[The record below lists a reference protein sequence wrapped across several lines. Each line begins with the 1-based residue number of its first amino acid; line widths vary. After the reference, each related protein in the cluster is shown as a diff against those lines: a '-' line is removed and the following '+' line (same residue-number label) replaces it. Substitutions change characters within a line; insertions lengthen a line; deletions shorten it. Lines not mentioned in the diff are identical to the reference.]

1 MQPLLSQDLARSVEQ
16 VMAQRRASMRPGMDV
31 YWYERDTIMVI
42 IVLLGMT
49 IVLQLMA
56 AVLALRLI
64 RITAKRT
71 GWVLL
76 ALAVVLLA
84 LQRCLFFLRVTA
96 GEAPLPPLLL
106 AVLGL
111 GIAVCLVAG
120 IAWIAPLF
128 VSLRHAGEAMQQA
141 SEAELQKQRA
151 EYEMIFHAVPVE
163 LRFKDA
169 NNRLIRVNDAAAE
182 ADGYTVAELEGK
194 SCWDLYPQELAARY
208 YADDL
213 EVIRTGT
220 PKRHFVMPHPT
231 ASGTLRWVEVNKLPC
246 RDRDGTISGVLV
258 VAMDITERQRA
269 EEALA
274 VRIAQMEAVRT
285 VAEEITRE
293 LALPTLLQLIIRRAM
308 DLLHADN
315 STIYLWDE
323 ATRTVMPRAW
333 CNVGEWISEVR
344 LRLGEGV
351 VGTVAQRRE
360 GMIVNEYQQS
370 SYALHAYLPYL
381 GQSAIVA
388 EPLLYHDRLVGVLL
402 VAHAQPGRHFTP
414 QDRELLTVLAA
425 QAAVAIENARLF
437 EESAQRQAWL
447 SSILEMNKRI
457 AMSEDMPSLLSRI
470 ATEAARL
477 VGAEGANLRIL
488 QGDRLVTT
496 SQTQYGLVLPDVPAL
511 QLGEGVAGLAARDNR
526 ILVVPDLQT
535 HPDIPAFIKAQAAK
549 VGLHSMVSIP
559 IRSRNSVIG
568 VLSVNAARPR
578 VFTEDESAALAI
590 CAEQAAIAIENARL
604 FEDSTRRQAWLATIL
619 DINKR
624 IAAHEDMASLLAQ
637 IAEEAKRL
645 IGADGAILR
654 LLRGDQ
660 LVAVG
665 ATPYG
670 PTAADAPET
679 RLGEGIVGRAALE
692 QRVFMV
698 PDVQAHADI
707 APFRKQ
713 RAAEVGINAM
723 LCVPFCGRRQILGVL
738 SITSSQRRVFTDD
751 EALVLS
757 AYAEQVA
764 IAIEHARLL
773 AAEEERTAVLERTNL
788 ILRNEITER
797 QRVEAERERLIAE
810 QEAKNAE
817 MERFTYTVSHDLK
830 SPLITI
836 CGFLGLLEQDALRGN
851 VERMQTDIAY
861 IHMAATTM
869 QRLLDE
875 LLELSRIGRVVHPL
889 TEIPLSALAHE
900 AVTLV
905 GGQIAAR
912 GVQVHIAPAL
922 PVVVGDRSRLL
933 EVLQNLVDN
942 AVKFMGTQPS
952 PRIEIGCRQEEKETV
967 YYVQDNGV
975 GIEPRYHEKV
985 FGLFERLESEG
996 DGTGIGLALVKRIIE
1011 VHGGRIWVESAGQ
1024 GCGSTFCFTLSP
1036 Q

>member
-1 MQPLLSQDLARSVEQ
+1 ME
-16 VMAQRRASMRPGMDV
+16 
-31 YWYERDTIMVI
+31 I

-49 IVLQLMA
+49 IVLQLAA

-64 RITAKRT
+64 RITVQWT

-84 LQRCLFFLRVTA
+84 LQHCLWFLQVTA
-96 GEAPLPPLLL
+96 GEALLPPLVL
-106 AVLGL
+106 ALLGL

-120 IAWIAPLF
+120 MAWITPLF
-128 VSLRHAGEAMQQA
+128 AALRHASEAMQRA
-141 SEAELQKQRA
+141 SEVELQKQRE
-151 EYEMIFHAVPVE
+151 EYETLFHAVPVE
-163 LRFKDA
+163 LRFKDTD
-169 NNRLIRVNDAAAE
+169 NRFIRVNNAAAV

-194 SCWDLYPQELAARY
+194 SCGDLYPEELAAQS
-208 YADDL
+208 YANDL
-213 EVIRTGT
+213 EVIRTGI
-220 PKRHFVMPHPT
+220 PKRHFVMPHAT
-231 ASGTLRWVEVNKLPC
+231 ASGTLRWLEVDKLPC

-258 VAMDITERQRA
+258 VAMDITERKRA

-274 VRIAQMEAVRT
+274 MRIAQMEAVCA
-285 VAEEITRE
+285 VAEEIARE
-293 LALPTLLQLIIRRAM
+293 LELPPLLQLIIRRAM

-315 STIYLWDE
+315 SIIYLWDE
-323 ATRTVMPRAW
+323 ATHTAMPRAW
-333 CNVGEWISEVR
+333 CNIGEWIGDVR
-344 LRLGEGV
+344 LRPGEGV

-370 SYALHAYLPYL
+370 SYALQEYVPYL
-381 GQSAIVA
+381 RQCAIVA
-388 EPLLYHDRLVGVLL
+388 EPLLYHDRLVGVLF
-402 VAHAQPGRHFTP
+402 VAHAQPGRHFTL
-414 QDRELLTVLAA
+414 QDRELLAVLAA
-425 QAAVAIENARLF
+425 QAAVTIENARLF

-477 VGAEGANLRIL
+477 VGAEGANLL
-488 QGDRLVTT
+488 VLHGDRLMTT
-496 SQTQYGLVLPDVPAL
+496 RQTQYGLVLPDVLAL
-511 QLGEGVAGLAARDNR
+511 QLGESIAGLAARDNS

-535 HPDIPAFIKAQAAK
+535 HPDVPAFIKAQAAE

-559 IRSRNSVIG
+559 IRSRNNVIG
-568 VLSVNAARPR
+568 VLSVNSARPR

-590 CAEQAAIAIENARL
+590 CAEQAAIAIDNARL
-604 FEDSTRRQAWLATIL
+604 LEDSTRWQAWLARIL

-624 IAAHEDMASLLAQ
+624 IAAHEDMTSLLAQ
-637 IAEEAKRL
+637 IAEEATRL
-645 IGADGAILR
+645 IGADGTILW

-670 PTAADAPET
+670 PTATDALET

-692 QRVFMV
+692 NQVFMV
-698 PDVQAHADI
+698 PDVQAHADMS
-707 APFRKQ
+707 PFRKQ
-713 RAAEVGINAM
+713 RAAEAGINAI
-723 LCVPFCGRRQILGVL
+723 LCVPVRGPQDVLGVL
-738 SITSSQRRVFTDD
+738 SSTSTQRRVFTDD
-751 EALVLS
+751 EAMVLS

-764 IAIEHARLL
+764 IAIEQARLL
-773 AAEEERTAVLERTNL
+773 AAEEERTAMLERTNL
-788 ILRNEITER
+788 ILRDEITER
-797 QRVEAERERLIAE
+797 QRVEAERERLLAE
-810 QEAKNAE
+810 QEARNAE

-836 CGFLGLLEQDALRGN
+836 RGFLGLLEQDAIRGN
-851 VERMQTDIAY
+851 IECMQTDIAY
-861 IHMAATTM
+861 IHTAAATM

-905 GGQIAAR
+905 AGQIAAR
-912 GVQVHIAPAL
+912 GVQVHIAPDL
-922 PVVVGDRSRLL
+922 PVVVGDRPRLL

-942 AVKFMGTQPS
+942 AVKFMGTQPT
-952 PRIEIGCRQEEKETV
+952 PQIEIGCRPEEKKTV

-975 GIEPRYHEKV
+975 GIDPQYHEKV
-985 FGLFERLESEG
+985 FGLFERLEPES

-1024 GCGSTFCFTLSP
+1024 GCGSTFCFTLAQP
-1036 Q
+1036 

>member
-1 MQPLLSQDLARSVEQ
+1 
-16 VMAQRRASMRPGMDV
+16 
-31 YWYERDTIMVI
+31 
-42 IVLLGMT
+42 
-49 IVLQLMA
+49 
-56 AVLALRLI
+56 
-64 RITAKRT
+64 
-71 GWVLL
+71 
-76 ALAVVLLA
+76 
-84 LQRCLFFLRVTA
+84 
-96 GEAPLPPLLL
+96 
-106 AVLGL
+106 
-111 GIAVCLVAG
+111 
-120 IAWIAPLF
+120 
-128 VSLRHAGEAMQQA
+128 
-141 SEAELQKQRA
+141 
-151 EYEMIFHAVPVE
+151 
-163 LRFKDA
+163 
-169 NNRLIRVNDAAAE
+169 LIRVNSAAAE
-182 ADGYTVAELEGK
+182 ADGYTVTELDGK
-194 SCWDLYPQELAARY
+194 SCWDLYPAELAARY

-220 PKRHFVMPHPT
+220 PKRHFVRPHPT
-231 ASGTLRWVEVNKLPC
+231 ASGSLRWVEVDKVPC
-246 RDRDGTISGVLV
+246 QDRDGTISGVLV
-258 VAMDITERQRA
+258 VAMDITERKRT
-269 EEALA
+269 EDALA
-274 VRIAQMEAVRT
+274 VRIAQMEAVCA

-315 STIYLWDE
+315 SIIYLWDE
-323 ATRTVMPRAW
+323 ATRMVIPSAW

-344 LRLGEGV
+344 LRPGEGV

-370 SYALHAYLPYL
+370 PYALPAYVPYL
-381 GQSAIVA
+381 RQFAIVA
-388 EPLLYHDRLVGVLL
+388 EPLLYHDRLVGVLF

-414 QDRELLTVLAA
+414 QDRELLAVLAA

-447 SSILEMNKRI
+447 RSILEMNTRI

-477 VGAEGANLRIL
+477 VEAEGANLRIL
-488 QGDRLVTT
+488 QGDCLVTT

-511 QLGEGVAGLAARDNR
+511 RLGEGVAGLAARDNR

-535 HPDIPAFIKAQAAK
+535 HPDIPAFIKAQAAA

-590 CAEQAAIAIENARL
+590 CAEQ
-604 FEDSTRRQAWLATIL
+604 
-619 DINKR
+619 
-624 IAAHEDMASLLAQ
+624 
-637 IAEEAKRL
+637 
-645 IGADGAILR
+645 
-654 LLRGDQ
+654 
-660 LVAVG
+660 
-665 ATPYG
+665 
-670 PTAADAPET
+670 
-679 RLGEGIVGRAALE
+679 
-692 QRVFMV
+692 
-698 PDVQAHADI
+698 
-707 APFRKQ
+707 
-713 RAAEVGINAM
+713 
-723 LCVPFCGRRQILGVL
+723 
-738 SITSSQRRVFTDD
+738 
-751 EALVLS
+751 
-757 AYAEQVA
+757 VA

-788 ILRNEITER
+788 ILRNEIAER

-810 QEAKNAE
+810 QEAKSAE

-889 TEIPLSALAHE
+889 TEIPLNVLAHE

-912 GVQVHIAPAL
+912 GAQVHIAPDL

-942 AVKFMGTQPS
+942 AVKFMGTQPT

-975 GIEPRYHEKV
+975 GIDPRYHEKV

-1024 GCGSTFCFTLSP
+1024 GCGSTFCFTLSQP
-1036 Q
+1036 

>member
-16 VMAQRRASMRPGMDV
+16 LMAQRRASMRPGMDV

-49 IVLQLMA
+49 IALQLMA
-56 AVLALRLI
+56 VVLALRLI
-64 RITAKRT
+64 RIITKRS
-71 GWVLL
+71 GWVWF
-76 ALAVVLLA
+76 ALAVILLA
-84 LQRCLFFLRVTA
+84 LQRCLFFLQVTT
-96 GEAPLPPLLL
+96 GEAPLPSLSLT
-106 AVLGL
+106 VLSL
-111 GIAVCLVAG
+111 GIAGCLVAG
-120 IAWIAPLF
+120 IAWLAPLF
-128 VSLRHAGEAMQQA
+128 VSLRHAGEAMQSA
-141 SEAELQKQRA
+141 GEAEIQKQRA

-163 LRFKDA
+163 LRFKDT
-169 NNRLIRVNDAAAE
+169 NNRLIRVNSAAAE
-182 ADGYTVAELEGK
+182 ADGYTVTELDGK
-194 SCWDLYPQELAARY
+194 SCWDLYPAELAARY

-231 ASGTLRWVEVNKLPC
+231 ASGSLRWVEVDKLPC
-246 RDRDGTISGVLV
+246 QDRDGTISGVLV
-258 VAMDITERQRA
+258 VAMDITERKRT
-269 EEALA
+269 EDALA
-274 VRIAQMEAVRT
+274 VRIAQMEAVCA

-315 STIYLWDE
+315 SIIYLWDE
-323 ATRTVMPRAW
+323 ATRMVIPSAW

-344 LRLGEGV
+344 LRPGEGV

-370 SYALHAYLPYL
+370 PYALPAYVPYL
-381 GQSAIVA
+381 RQFAIVA
-388 EPLLYHDRLVGVLL
+388 EPLLYHDRLVGVLF

-414 QDRELLTVLAA
+414 QDRELLAVLAA

-447 SSILEMNKRI
+447 RSILEMNTRI

-477 VGAEGANLRIL
+477 VEAEGANLRIL
-488 QGDRLVTT
+488 QGDCLVTT

-511 QLGEGVAGLAARDNR
+511 RLGEGVAGLAARDNR

-535 HPDIPAFIKAQAAK
+535 HPDIPAFIKAQAAA

-590 CAEQAAIAIENARL
+590 CAEQ
-604 FEDSTRRQAWLATIL
+604 
-619 DINKR
+619 
-624 IAAHEDMASLLAQ
+624 
-637 IAEEAKRL
+637 
-645 IGADGAILR
+645 
-654 LLRGDQ
+654 
-660 LVAVG
+660 
-665 ATPYG
+665 
-670 PTAADAPET
+670 
-679 RLGEGIVGRAALE
+679 
-692 QRVFMV
+692 
-698 PDVQAHADI
+698 
-707 APFRKQ
+707 
-713 RAAEVGINAM
+713 
-723 LCVPFCGRRQILGVL
+723 
-738 SITSSQRRVFTDD
+738 
-751 EALVLS
+751 
-757 AYAEQVA
+757 VA

-788 ILRNEITER
+788 ILRNEIAER

-810 QEAKNAE
+810 QEAKSAE

-889 TEIPLSALAHE
+889 TEIPLNVLAHE

-912 GVQVHIAPAL
+912 GAQVHIAPDL

-942 AVKFMGTQPS
+942 AVKFMGTQPT

-975 GIEPRYHEKV
+975 GIDPRYHEKV

-1024 GCGSTFCFTLSP
+1024 GCGSTFCFTLSQP
-1036 Q
+1036 

>member
-1 MQPLLSQDLARSVEQ
+1 M
-16 VMAQRRASMRPGMDV
+16 G
-31 YWYERDTIMVI
+31 I

-56 AVLALRLI
+56 ALLALRLI
-64 RITAKRT
+64 RITAQCT

-84 LQRCLFFLRVTA
+84 LQHCLLFLSVTA
-96 GEAPLPPLLL
+96 GEASLPPLIP
-106 AVLGL
+106 AVLSL

-120 IAWIAPLF
+120 MAWIAPLF
-128 VSLRHAGEAMQQA
+128 VALRHASEAMQRA
-141 SEAELQKQRA
+141 SEVEIQKQRE

-163 LRFKDA
+163 LRFKDT
-169 NNRLIRVNDAAAE
+169 NNRFIRVNNAAAA

-194 SCWDLYPQELAARY
+194 SCWDLYPEELAARY
-208 YADDL
+208 YANDL

-220 PKRHFVMPHPT
+220 PKRHFVVPHAT
-231 ASGTLRWVEVNKLPC
+231 ASGTQRWVEVDKLPC

-258 VAMDITERQRA
+258 VAMDITERKRA
-269 EEALA
+269 EEGLA
-274 VRIAQMEAVRT
+274 VRIAQMEAVCA
-285 VAEEITRE
+285 VAEEIARE
-293 LALPTLLQLIIRRAM
+293 LELPTLLQLIIRRAM

-315 STIYLWDE
+315 SIIYLWDE
-323 ATRTVMPRAW
+323 ATHTVITRAW
-333 CNVGEWISEVR
+333 CNFGEWLGDVR
-344 LRLGEGV
+344 LRPGEGV
-351 VGTVAQRRE
+351 VGTVVQRRE

-370 SYALHAYLPYL
+370 PYALQAYLAYLPC
-381 GQSAIVA
+381 AIVA
-388 EPLLYHDRLVGVLL
+388 EPLLYHDRLVGVLF
-402 VAHAQPGRHFTP
+402 VSHAQPGRHFTP

-447 SSILEMNKRI
+447 RSILEMNKRI

-477 VGAEGANLRIL
+477 VGAEGANLRVL
-488 QGDRLVTT
+488 HGDRLVTT
-496 SQTQYGLVLPDVPAL
+496 SQTQYGLVLPDVTTL
-511 QLGEGVAGLAARDNR
+511 RLGESIGGVAARDDR

-535 HPDIPAFIKAQAAK
+535 HPDVPAFIKAQAAE

-568 VLSVNAARPR
+568 VLSVNSARPR

-590 CAEQAAIAIENARL
+590 CAEQAAIAIDNARL
-604 FEDSTRRQAWLATIL
+604 LEDSTRWQAWLARIL
-619 DINKR
+619 DMNKR

-637 IAEEAKRL
+637 IAEEATRL
-645 IGADGAILR
+645 IGADGTILW

-670 PTAADAPET
+670 PTAADALET

-692 QRVFMV
+692 NQVFMV
-698 PDVQAHADI
+698 PDVQAHPDMS
-707 APFRKQ
+707 PFRKQ
-713 RAAEVGINAM
+713 RAAEAGINAI
-723 LCVPFCGRRQILGVL
+723 LCVPVRGPQDVLGVL
-738 SITSSQRRVFTDD
+738 SSTSTQRRVFTDD
-751 EALVLS
+751 EAMVLS

-764 IAIEHARLL
+764 IAIEQARLL
-773 AAEEERTAVLERTNL
+773 AAEEERTAMLERTNL
-788 ILRNEITER
+788 ILRDEITER
-797 QRVEAERERLIAE
+797 QRVEAERERLLAE
-810 QEAKNAE
+810 QEARNAE

-836 CGFLGLLEQDALRGN
+836 RGFLGLLEQDVLRGN
-851 VERMQTDIAY
+851 VECMQTDITY
-861 IHMAATTM
+861 IHTAAATM

-905 GGQIAAR
+905 AGQIAAR
-912 GVQVHIAPAL
+912 GVQVHIAPDL
-922 PVVVGDRSRLL
+922 PVVVGDRPRLL

-942 AVKFMGTQPS
+942 AVKFMGTQPI
-952 PRIEIGCRQEEKETV
+952 PRIEIGCRQEEKKTV

-975 GIEPRYHEKV
+975 GIDPRYHEKV
-985 FGLFERLESEG
+985 FGLFERLESES

-1011 VHGGRIWVESAGQ
+1011 VHGGCIWVESAGQ
-1024 GCGSTFCFTLSP
+1024 GCGSTFCFTLAQP
-1036 Q
+1036 

>member
-1 MQPLLSQDLARSVEQ
+1 M
-16 VMAQRRASMRPGMDV
+16 
-31 YWYERDTIMVI
+31 WI

-49 IVLQLMA
+49 MVLQLIA

-64 RITAKRT
+64 RITAQWT

-76 ALAVVLLA
+76 ALALVLLA
-84 LQRCLFFLRVTA
+84 LQRCLFFLQVTA
-96 GEAPLPPLLL
+96 GEASLSPLIS

-128 VSLRHAGEAMQQA
+128 VSLRQAGEAMQRA

-151 EYEMIFHAVPVE
+151 EYEMIFQAVPVE
-163 LRFKDA
+163 LRFKDT
-169 NNRLIRVNDAAAE
+169 NNRFIRVNNAAAE

-194 SCWDLYPQELAARY
+194 SCWDLYPEELAARY
-208 YADDL
+208 YANDL
-213 EVIRTGT
+213 EVIRTGI
-220 PKRHFVMPHPT
+220 PKRHFVVPHTT
-231 ASGTLRWVEVNKLPC
+231 ASGTLRWVEVDKLPW

-258 VAMDITERQRA
+258 VAMDITERKRA

-274 VRIAQMEAVRT
+274 ERISQMEAVCA
-285 VAEEITRE
+285 VAEEIARE
-293 LALPTLLQLIIRRAM
+293 LELPTLLQLIIRRAM

-315 STIYLWDE
+315 SIIYLWDE
-323 ATRTVMPRAW
+323 ATHTVMPRAW
-333 CNVGEWISEVR
+333 CNYDEWLGDVR
-344 LRLGEGV
+344 LRSGEGV

-370 SYALHAYLPYL
+370 PYALQAYLGYL
-381 GQSAIVA
+381 PCAIVA
-388 EPLLYHDRLVGVLL
+388 EPLLYHDRLVGVLF

-496 SQTQYGLVLPDVPAL
+496 SQTQYGLVLPDVPVL
-511 QLGEGVAGLAARDNR
+511 QLGEGVGGLAARDNR

-535 HPDIPAFIKAQAAK
+535 HPDVPAFIKAQAAE

-559 IRSRNSVIG
+559 IPSRNNVIG
-568 VLSVNAARPR
+568 VLAVNAARPR

-604 FEDSTRRQAWLATIL
+604 LEDSTRWQAWLARIL

-637 IAEEAKRL
+637 IAEEATRL
-645 IGADGAILR
+645 IGTDGTILW

-670 PTAADAPET
+670 PAAADALET
-679 RLGEGIVGRAALE
+679 RLGEGIVGQAALE
-692 QRVFMV
+692 NRVFMV
-698 PDVQAHADI
+698 PDVQAHPDMS
-707 APFRKQ
+707 PFWKQ
-713 RAAEVGINAM
+713 RAAEVGINAI
-723 LCVPFCGRRQILGVL
+723 LCVPVRGPQDVLGVL
-738 SITSSQRRVFTDD
+738 SSTSTQRRVFTDD
-751 EALVLS
+751 EAMVLA

-764 IAIEHARLL
+764 IAIEQARLL
-773 AAEEERTAVLERTNL
+773 AAEEERTAMLERTNL
-788 ILRNEITER
+788 VLRDEIAER
-797 QRVEAERERLIAE
+797 QRVEAERERLLAE

-836 CGFLGLLEQDALRGN
+836 RGFLGLLEQDAIRGN
-851 VERMQTDIAY
+851 VERMQTDITY
-861 IHMAATTM
+861 IHTAAATM

-889 TEIPLSALAHE
+889 TEIPLSALAQE

-912 GVQVHIAPAL
+912 EVQVHIAPDL
-922 PVVVGDRSRLL
+922 PMVVGDRPRLL

-942 AVKFMGTQPS
+942 AVKFMGAQPH
-952 PRIEIGCRQEEKETV
+952 PRIEIGVRQEEKQTV
-967 YYVQDNGV
+967 YYVRDNGV
-975 GIEPRYHEKV
+975 GIDPRYHEKV
-985 FGLFERLESEG
+985 FGLFERLEPEG

-1024 GCGSTFCFTLSP
+1024 GCGSTFCFTLS
-1036 Q
+1036 QQ

>member
-1 MQPLLSQDLARSVEQ
+1 
-16 VMAQRRASMRPGMDV
+16 MDV
-31 YWYERDTIMVI
+31 YWDERDTTMGI

-49 IVLQLMA
+49 IVLQLTA

-84 LQRCLFFLRVTA
+84 LQHCLFLLRVTA
-96 GEAPLPPLLL
+96 GKAPLPPLIPV
-106 AVLGL
+106 VLGL

-128 VSLRHAGEAMQQA
+128 VSLRHAGEAMRRA
-141 SEAELQKQRA
+141 SEAEFQKQRA

-169 NNRLIRVNDAAAE
+169 NNRFIRVNNAAAE

-194 SCWDLYPQELAARY
+194 SCWDLYPEELAARY
-208 YADDL
+208 YANDL

-231 ASGTLRWVEVNKLPC
+231 ASGTLRWVEVDKLPC
-246 RDRDGTISGVLV
+246 WDKDGTISGVLV
-258 VAMDITERQRA
+258 VAMDITERKHA

-274 VRIAQMEAVRT
+274 VRIAQMEAVCA

-293 LALPTLLQLIIRRAM
+293 LDLPTLLELIIRRAM

-323 ATRTVMPRAW
+323 ATHTVMPRAW
-333 CNVGEWISEVR
+333 CHVGEWISEVR
-344 LRLGEGV
+344 LRPGEGL

-370 SYALHAYLPYL
+370 PYAMHVYLPYV

-388 EPLLYHDRLVGVLL
+388 EPLLYRDRLVGVLL

-414 QDRELLTVLAA
+414 QDRELLAVLAA

-447 SSILEMNKRI
+447 TSILEMNKRI

-488 QGDRLVTT
+488 QGDRLVT
-496 SQTQYGLVLPDVPAL
+496 SRQSQYGLVLPDVPAL
-511 QLGEGVAGLAARDNR
+511 RLGEGIGGLAARDNR

-535 HPDIPAFIKAQAAK
+535 HPDIPDFIKAQAAE

-568 VLSVNAARPR
+568 VLSVNSARPR

-590 CAEQAAIAIENARL
+590 C
-604 FEDSTRRQAWLATIL
+604 
-619 DINKR
+619 
-624 IAAHEDMASLLAQ
+624 
-637 IAEEAKRL
+637 
-645 IGADGAILR
+645 
-654 LLRGDQ
+654 
-660 LVAVG
+660 
-665 ATPYG
+665 
-670 PTAADAPET
+670 
-679 RLGEGIVGRAALE
+679 
-692 QRVFMV
+692 
-698 PDVQAHADI
+698 
-707 APFRKQ
+707 
-713 RAAEVGINAM
+713 
-723 LCVPFCGRRQILGVL
+723 
-738 SITSSQRRVFTDD
+738 
-751 EALVLS
+751 
-757 AYAEQVA
+757 AEQVA

-788 ILRNEITER
+788 ILRDEITER
-797 QRVEAERERLIAE
+797 QRVEAELERLLAE
-810 QEAKNAE
+810 QEARNAE

-851 VERMQTDIAY
+851 AERMQTDIAY
-861 IHMAATTM
+861 IHMAAATM

-875 LLELSRIGRVVHPL
+875 LLELSRIGRVVQPL
-889 TEIPLSALAHE
+889 TEIPLSVLAHE

-912 GVQVHIAPAL
+912 GVQIHIAPDL
-922 PVVVGDRSRLL
+922 PVVVGDRPRLL

-942 AVKFMGTQPS
+942 AVKFMGTQPT

-967 YYVQDNGV
+967 YYVRDNGV
-975 GIEPRYHEKV
+975 GIEPRYHAKV
-985 FGLFERLESEG
+985 FGLFERLEPEG

-1024 GCGSTFCFTLSP
+1024 GCGSTFCFTLSQP
-1036 Q
+1036 

>member
-1 MQPLLSQDLARSVEQ
+1 M
-16 VMAQRRASMRPGMDV
+16 G
-31 YWYERDTIMVI
+31 I

-64 RITAKRT
+64 RITAQCT

-84 LQRCLFFLRVTA
+84 LQHCLLFLQVTA
-96 GEAPLPPLLL
+96 GEAPLPLLIL
-106 AVLGL
+106 AGLGL

-120 IAWIAPLF
+120 MAWIAPLF
-128 VSLRHAGEAMQQA
+128 AALRHTGEAIQRA
-141 SEAELQKQRA
+141 SEVELQKQRA

-163 LRFKDA
+163 LRFKDT
-169 NNRLIRVNDAAAE
+169 NNRFIRVNNAAAA

-194 SCWDLYPQELAARY
+194 SCWDLYPEELATRY
-208 YADDL
+208 YANDL
-213 EVIRTGT
+213 EVIRTGI
-220 PKRHFVMPHPT
+220 PKRQFVVPHAT
-231 ASGTLRWVEVNKLPC
+231 ASGTLRWVEVDKLPC
-246 RDRDGTISGVLV
+246 WDRDGTISGVLV
-258 VAMDITERQRA
+258 VAMDITERKRA

-274 VRIAQMEAVRT
+274 MRIAQMEAVCA
-285 VAEEITRE
+285 VAEEIARE
-293 LALPTLLQLIIRRAM
+293 LELPTLLQLIIRRAM

-315 STIYLWDE
+315 SIIYLWDE
-323 ATRTVMPRAW
+323 ATHTVMPRAW
-333 CNVGEWISEVR
+333 CNYDEWLGDVR
-344 LRLGEGV
+344 LHPGEGV

-370 SYALHAYLPYL
+370 PYALQAYVSYLPL
-381 GQSAIVA
+381 AIVA
-388 EPLLYHDRLVGVLL
+388 EPLLYHDRLVGVLF

-488 QGDRLVTT
+488 HGDRLVTT
-496 SQTQYGLVLPDVPAL
+496 SQTQYGLVLPDVPTL
-511 QLGEGVAGLAARDNR
+511 RLGESIGGLAARDDR

-535 HPDIPAFIKAQAAK
+535 HPDIPAFIKAQAAE

-568 VLSVNAARPR
+568 VLSVNSARPR

-590 CAEQAAIAIENARL
+590 CAEQAAIAIDNARL
-604 FEDSTRRQAWLATIL
+604 LEDSTRWQAWLARIL

-637 IAEEAKRL
+637 IAEEATRL
-645 IGADGAILR
+645 IGADGTILW

-670 PTAADAPET
+670 PTAADALET

-692 QRVFMV
+692 NQVFMV
-698 PDVQAHADI
+698 PDVQAHPDMS
-707 APFRKQ
+707 PFRKQ
-713 RAAEVGINAM
+713 RAAEAGINAI
-723 LCVPFCGRRQILGVL
+723 LCVPVRGPQDVLGVL
-738 SITSSQRRVFTDD
+738 SSTSTQRRVFTDD
-751 EALVLS
+751 EAMVLS

-764 IAIEHARLL
+764 IAIEQARLL
-773 AAEEERTAVLERTNL
+773 AAEEERTAMLERTNL
-788 ILRNEITER
+788 ILRDEITER
-797 QRVEAERERLIAE
+797 QRVEAERERLLAE
-810 QEAKNAE
+810 QEARNAE

-836 CGFLGLLEQDALRGN
+836 RGFLGLLEQDAIRGN
-851 VERMQTDIAY
+851 VECMQTDIAY
-861 IHMAATTM
+861 IHTAAATM

-905 GGQIAAR
+905 AGQIAAR
-912 GVQVHIAPAL
+912 GVQVYIAPDL
-922 PVVVGDRSRLL
+922 PVVVGDRPRLL

-942 AVKFMGTQPS
+942 AVKFMGTQPT
-952 PRIEIGCRQEEKETV
+952 PRIEIGCRQEEKKTV

-975 GIEPRYHEKV
+975 GIDPRYHEKV
-985 FGLFERLESEG
+985 FGLFERLEPES

-1024 GCGSTFCFTLSP
+1024 GCGSMFCFTLAQP
-1036 Q
+1036 